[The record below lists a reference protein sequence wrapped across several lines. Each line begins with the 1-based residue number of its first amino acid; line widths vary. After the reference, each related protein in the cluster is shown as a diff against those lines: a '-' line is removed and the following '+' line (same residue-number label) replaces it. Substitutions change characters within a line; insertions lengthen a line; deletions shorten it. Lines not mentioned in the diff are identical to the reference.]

1 MNLRF
6 DQWLSDQQNRQDII
20 GDFARV
26 PGMQDVPHKAS
37 RHKLDE
43 HKNWADI
50 VVSITQPGY
59 IDAFNEAWQEFLLAK
74 LAAKDVLE

>member
-1 MNLRF
+1 MTLRF
-6 DQWLSDQQNRQDII
+6 EQWLVDQQNRQDFI
-20 GDFARV
+20 GDFARA
-26 PGMQDVPHKAS
+26 PGMQEAPLKAS

-50 VVSITQPGY
+50 VVGITQPGH

-74 LAAKDVLE
+74 QAAKDVLE